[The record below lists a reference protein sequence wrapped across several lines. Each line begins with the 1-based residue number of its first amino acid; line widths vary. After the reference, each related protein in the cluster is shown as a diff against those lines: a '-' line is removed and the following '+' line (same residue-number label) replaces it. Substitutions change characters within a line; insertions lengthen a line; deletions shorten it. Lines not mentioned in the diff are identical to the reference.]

1 VPTIGDT
8 LYRHAYGAPECETI
22 FEHSRNRWLNQDEL
36 RAKLTGWGTSPTGH
50 AIRRKY
56 RPRFKQRLADDRR
69 RPRNKDIWRA
79 LKDAGIV
86 GTEIATDQ
94 FIDRLI
100 VMGIT
105 AAAGEGIGVD
115 KDGIRN
121 VRDQALWL
129 GQHLGIKRSQVK
141 LQHRVGAWAI
151 EILND
156 QPFTLDEN
164 DVLTLPLTPEL
175 DEFLNAFVRHSVEN
189 AAFIFPSAEPPEP
202 WTQVRKGGLPP
213 TNDWAKFSLISS
225 YHPNSENAV
234 RKAIADGKMQPILD
248 AVNYLAQTA
257 FRINKPVL
265 AFMQRRE
272 EPRILKLRAEAD
284 RLTRERELR
293 KLSWSERQNLANL
306 TSEITV
312 WELDMMVANHLADGG
327 RFSVPL
333 QMDFRGRIN
342 PLPFFNFTRSDYIR
356 ALFLFDREEPIGEE
370 GLHYLKSHVAE
381 TADGN
386 KWSLVE
392 RPGNLDPDGRV
403 AWTDANLELLRK
415 IGNAVLRGEDDP
427 ARWEWVL
434 ETVSD
439 PYQFI
444 AACVELTQAPGPSF
458 KTTLPLIFD
467 ATCSG
472 LQHICAMMCAPEG
485 RYVNLVPS
493 NELSDFYSLV
503 GATIYG
509 RAYYKI
515 PEHLRAV
522 EEVHRA
528 DGGIVYKLPE
538 IPKQELGLLR
548 FFKDGNPFDRKIIK
562 PPGMTY
568 GYGSRAGG
576 WQKTKRGRYR
586 PKGMTEQA

>member
-1 VPTIGDT
+1 MQDD
-8 LYRHAYGAPECETI
+8 

-79 LKDAGIV
+79 LKDAGVV

-175 DEFLNAFVRHSVEN
+175 DEFLNAVVRHGAEN

-225 YHPNSENAV
+225 YHPDSENAV
-234 RKAIADGKMQPILD
+234 GKAIADEKMQPVLN
-248 AVNYLAQTA
+248 AVNYLAGTA
-257 FRINKPVL
+257 FTINKPVL

-272 EPRILKLRAEAD
+272 EPRIQKLSAEAD

-333 QMDFRGRIN
+333 QMDF
-342 PLPFFNFTRSDYIR
+342 
-356 ALFLFDREEPIGEE
+356 
-370 GLHYLKSHVAE
+370 
-381 TADGN
+381 
-386 KWSLVE
+386 
-392 RPGNLDPDGRV
+392 
-403 AWTDANLELLRK
+403 
-415 IGNAVLRGEDDP
+415 NAVRNGF
-427 ARWEWVL
+427 AR
-434 ETVSD
+434 
-439 PYQFI
+439 
-444 AACVELTQAPGPSF
+444 
-458 KTTLPLIFD
+458 
-467 ATCSG
+467 
-472 LQHICAMMCAPEG
+472 CAVPR
-485 RYVNLVPS
+485 RYLCQ
-493 NELSDFYSLV
+493 
-503 GATIYG
+503 
-509 RAYYKI
+509 RA
-515 PEHLRAV
+515 
-522 EEVHRA
+522 
-528 DGGIVYKLPE
+528 
-538 IPKQELGLLR
+538 
-548 FFKDGNPFDRKIIK
+548 
-562 PPGMTY
+562 
-568 GYGSRAGG
+568 
-576 WQKTKRGRYR
+576 
-586 PKGMTEQA
+586 